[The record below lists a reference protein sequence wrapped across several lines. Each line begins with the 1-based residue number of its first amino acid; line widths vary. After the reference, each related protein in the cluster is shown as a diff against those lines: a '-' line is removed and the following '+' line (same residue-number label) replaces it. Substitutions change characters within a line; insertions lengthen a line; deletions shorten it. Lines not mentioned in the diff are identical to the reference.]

1 MSSQQQ
7 WQHWSPKMKCMMPC
21 KGPDVCGLKNSDGTP
36 VPHGRTPQECEAII
50 ATQAGVSDGGMS
62 GTATYSQSKP
72 EYDLTTVEG
81 QQQHD
86 KDSAEVLAAANK
98 ALDRE
103 DLYRSIARGVAR
115 DNSKLIYDDALKSW
129 DSMPTH
135 HMVKLL
141 REIAKNP
148 KVKGMEDPKEVADR
162 LERARKDVDDFYE
175 HYRELE
181 SRYAGW
187 PRFFTTK
194 GANGHIHSSM
204 NCSTC
209 NKMGTRTDF
218 SWQPEL
224 SGLKEANAVAKLGP
238 AMCTT
243 CFPSAPTDWTSGKI
257 GQSPEAMAASGI
269 CPGSESSD
277 YDESTLNEYESFRRD
292 GGGILSVTDR
302 YVDCPECGQQ
312 FKLTAKGVIRKHKI
326 PKKKKK

>member
-7 WQHWSPKMKCMMPC
+7 WQHWSPTKKCMMPC
-21 KGPDVCGLKNSDGTP
+21 KGPDVCGIKNSDGTP

-50 ATQAGVSDGGMS
+50 AAQAGVSDGGMS
-62 GTATYSQSKP
+62 GATSQNSTSR
-72 EYDLTTVEG
+72 YDLTTVEG

-86 KDSAEVLAAANK
+86 QESAEVLLAANK
-98 ALDRE
+98 ALDKE
-103 DLYRSIARGVAR
+103 NLYRRIAKDVAR
-115 DNSKLIYDDALKSW
+115 DNPELIHVDARRSW
-129 DSMPTH
+129 DNMPTH
-135 HMVKLL
+135 HMVKLF
-141 REIAKNP
+141 REIVKNP
-148 KVKGMEDPKEVADR
+148 K
-162 LERARKDVDDFYE
+162 ARKKEKLKETADSLENARTDVDKAYE

-181 SRYAGW
+181 SRYTGW

-194 GANGHIHSSM
+194 GPNGHIHSSM

-224 SGLKEANAVAKLGP
+224 SGLGESDAVAKLGP

-243 CFPSAPTDWTSGKI
+243 CFPSAPTNWTNGKI

-269 CPGSESSD
+269 CPGSGSIE
-277 YDESTLNEYESFRRD
+277 YDESTLNEYELYKR
-292 GGGILSVTDR
+292 GMKVTDR

-312 FKLTAKGVIRKHKI
+312 FILTAKGVIRKHKI

>member
-7 WQHWSPKMKCMMPC
+7 WQHWSPTKKCMMPC

-36 VPHGRTPQECEAII
+36 VPHGRTPQECEAIV
-50 ATQAGVSDGGMS
+50 AAQAGVTDGGMS
-62 GTATYSQSKP
+62 GTATPSWSTPK
-72 EYDLTTVEG
+72 YDLTMVEG

-86 KDSAEVLAAANK
+86 KDSAEALLTANK
-98 ALDRE
+98 AIDRE
-103 DLYRSIARGVAR
+103 DLYRRIAKDVAR
-115 DNSKLIYDDALKSW
+115 DNSKLIHDEALKSW
-129 DSMPTH
+129 DDMPTH

-148 KVKGMEDPKEVADR
+148 KARRTEKLEETADS
-162 LERARKDVDDFYE
+162 LEKARVDVDKAYE
-175 HYRELE
+175 QYRELE
-181 SRYAGW
+181 SRYTGW

-194 GANGHIHSSM
+194 GPNGHIHSSM

-224 SGLKEANAVAKLGP
+224 SGLRESDAVAKLGP

-243 CFPSAPTDWTSGKI
+243 CFPSAPTNWTNGKI

-269 CPGSESSD
+269 CPGSGSSK
-277 YDESTLNEYESFRRD
+277 YDESTLSEYESLKRD
-292 GGGILSVTDR
+292 GGGIMSVMDR
-302 YVDCPECGQQ
+302 YADCPECGQQ
-312 FKLTAKGVIRKHKI
+312 LKLTVKGVIRKHKI
-326 PKKKKK
+326 PKKKK

>member
-1 MSSQQQ
+1 MSTQQQ
-7 WQHWSPKMKCMMPC
+7 WRHWSPEKKCMMPC

-36 VPHGRTPQECEAII
+36 VPHGRTQQECEAII
-50 ATQAGVSDGGMS
+50 AAQAGVSDGGMS
-62 GTATYSQSKP
+62 GSSSSSQSIP

-86 KDSAEVLAAANK
+86 NKSAEVLFAANK

-103 DLYRSIARGVAR
+103 DLYRRIAKDFAR
-115 DNSKLIYDDALKSW
+115 NNSKLIHDDALKSW
-129 DSMPTH
+129 DDMPTH
-135 HMVKLL
+135 HMAKLL

-148 KVKGMEDPKEVADR
+148 KVRGVKDPEEIADS
-162 LERARKDVDDFYE
+162 LERARKDVDDSYE
-175 HYRELE
+175 QYRELE
-181 SRYAGW
+181 SRYTGW

-194 GANGHIHSSM
+194 GPNGHIHSSM

-224 SGLKEANAVAKLGP
+224 SGLRESDAVAKLGP

-243 CFPSAPTDWTSGKI
+243 CFPSAPTNWTNGKI
-257 GQSPEAMAASGI
+257 GQSPEVMAASGI
-269 CPGSESSD
+269 CPGSGSSK
-277 YDESTLNEYESFRRD
+277 YDESTLNEYELYKR
-292 GGGILSVTDR
+292 GMKVTDR

-312 FKLTAKGVIRKHKI
+312 FMLTAKGVIRKHKI

>member
-7 WQHWSPKMKCMMPC
+7 WQHWSPTKKCMMPC
-21 KGPDVCGLKNSDGTP
+21 KGPDVCGIKNSDGTP

-50 ATQAGVSDGGMS
+50 AAQVGVIDGGMS
-62 GTATYSQSKP
+62 GTTTSSQK
-72 EYDLTTVEG
+72 YDLTTVEG

-86 KDSAEVLAAANK
+86 QESAEVLLAANK

-103 DLYRSIARGVAR
+103 NLYRRIAKDVAR
-115 DNSKLIYDDALKSW
+115 NNSELIHDEALKSW
-129 DSMPTH
+129 DDMPTH
-135 HMVKLL
+135 HMAKLF

-148 KVKGMEDPKEVADR
+148 KVIGMEDPEKIADM
-162 LERARKDVDDFYE
+162 LESARKDVDDSYE
-175 HYRELE
+175 QYRELE
-181 SRYAGW
+181 SKYTGW

-204 NCSTC
+204 DCSTC
-209 NKMGTRTDF
+209 NKMGTKTDF

-224 SGLKEANAVAKLGP
+224 SGLKESDAVAKLGP

-243 CFPSAPTDWTSGKI
+243 CFPSAPTDWTNGKI

-269 CPGSESSD
+269 CPGSGSSK
-277 YDESTLNEYESFRRD
+277 YDKSTLNEYESFRRD

-302 YVDCPECGQQ
+302 YVDCPKCGQQ

-326 PKKKKK
+326 PKKKK

>member
-1 MSSQQQ
+1 MSTQQQ
-7 WQHWSPKMKCMMPC
+7 WRHWSPEKKCMMPC

-36 VPHGRTPQECEAII
+36 VPHGRTQQECEAII
-50 ATQAGVSDGGMS
+50 AAQAGVSDGGMS
-62 GTATYSQSKP
+62 GSSSSSQSIP

-86 KDSAEVLAAANK
+86 NKSAEVLFAANK

-103 DLYRSIARGVAR
+103 DLYRRIAKDFAR
-115 DNSKLIYDDALKSW
+115 NNSKLIHDDALKSW
-129 DSMPTH
+129 DDMPTH
-135 HMVKLL
+135 HMAKLL

-148 KVKGMEDPKEVADR
+148 KFRGVKDPEEIADS
-162 LERARKDVDDFYE
+162 LERARKDVDDSYE
-175 HYRELE
+175 QYRELE
-181 SRYAGW
+181 SRYTGW

-194 GANGHIHSSM
+194 GPNGHIHSSM

-224 SGLKEANAVAKLGP
+224 SGLRESDAVAKLGP

-243 CFPSAPTDWTSGKI
+243 CFPSAPTNWTNGKI
-257 GQSPEAMAASGI
+257 GQSPEVMAASGI
-269 CPGSESSD
+269 CPGSGSSK
-277 YDESTLNEYESFRRD
+277 YDESTLNEYELYKR
-292 GGGILSVTDR
+292 GMKVTDR

-312 FKLTAKGVIRKHKI
+312 FMLTAKGVIRKHKI